1 MDYLLVFIFA
11 IYVAYKMCQAML
23 VEDGLKKLK
32 FLIFLFYEFYFVIYI
47 QAKLKNE
54 MSFSE
59 ALIIL
64 IGTTGFII
72 YEYKSALKEREK
84 FIKWSTIVGI
94 LLFLFI
100 IYYTLISLQDYEL
113 IPVLIIKVLMML
125 IIIYII
131 WNIKISENGFKNFI
145 LMLVLYIAFLA
156 VIIFLSCNFI
166 NNQSLIG
173 FYDEYVCLYNLP
185 TMDQFSIITM
195 DNIISFIICRFM
207 DAILISRAIKIFD

>member
-1 MDYLLVFIFA
+1 M
-11 IYVAYKMCQAML
+11 
-23 VEDGLKKLK
+23 
-32 FLIFLFYEFYFVIYI
+32 
-47 QAKLKNE
+47 
-54 MSFSE
+54 
-59 ALIIL
+59 
-64 IGTTGFII
+64 
-72 YEYKSALKEREK
+72 
-84 FIKWSTIVGI
+84 
-94 LLFLFI
+94 FI

-166 NNQSLIG
+166 NNQNLIG
-173 FYDEYVCLYNLP
+173 LYDEYVCLYNLP

-195 DNIISFIICRFM
+195 DNIVNFIICRFM

>member
-32 FLIFLFYEFYFVIYI
+32 FLIFLFYEYYFVIYI

-166 NNQSLIG
+166 NNQNLIG
-173 FYDEYVCLYNLP
+173 LYDEYVCLYNLP

-195 DNIISFIICRFM
+195 DNIVNFIICRFM